1 MKILIGG
8 ATMRKRTIKTVA
20 DTIFWYALYFLP
32 VLAYLLFMISTKDG
46 TNGWMDYIPFQQFFV
61 NFVDIE
67 PFNPVGDALY
77 YIFDASEGIIPVF
90 NDLSVYF
97 IFSWFVYVYL
107 IHLMVDFILF
117 IPRLAHNWMNKFT
130 RGDE

>member
-1 MKILIGG
+1 
-8 ATMRKRTIKTVA
+8 MRKRTIKTVA

-32 VLAYLLFMISTKDG
+32 VLAYLLFMVSTKDG
-46 TNGWMDYIPFQQFFV
+46 TNEWMANIYLYDFLTTFA
-61 NFVDIE
+61 DINVLY
-67 PFNPVGDALY
+67 NPVGEALY
-77 YIFDASEGIIPVF
+77 FLFDGSEGLIPLF
-90 NDLSVYF
+90 NDYSVIF
-97 IFSWFVYVYL
+97 IFSWYVYIYI

>member
-1 MKILIGG
+1 M
-8 ATMRKRTIKTVA
+8 MRKRTIKTVA

-32 VLAYLLFMISTKDG
+32 VLAYLLFMVSSKDG
-46 TNGWMDYIPFQQFFV
+46 TTDWMDFIYLDSFLSRFGEM
-61 NFVDIE
+61 DLT
-67 PFNPVGDALY
+67 NPVGDALY
-77 YIFDASEGIIPVF
+77 YMFDGADGLIPIFHDMSI
-90 NDLSVYF
+90 YF
-97 IFSWFVYVYL
+97 IFTWYVFVYL